1 MTIEQPNAFTGWDYR
16 HKYQFYSSHGMHKGV
31 NVSIMLLLAL
41 FIIFAG
47 PVTNSFIHAKKLV
60 SEKLA
65 PCTSNE
71 AEGNCLQLA
80 PSNQSNQTLTTSRQ
94 APGSDE
100 TRPSGSMEAEHP
112 DDIQVGGLG
121 GKHVPNLETVDDF
134 KVNVRIT
141 LDKIHF
147 LSIHEDNH
155 DWNAQPNFPGHG
167 TDTTP
172 DGGEFVLVM
181 YVQGLKHEILYRA
194 SQIYTQYPK
203 TLSTSVD
210 LKMPKNIP
218 LMLFTVGYE
227 IDACPL
233 YNFPSDVTKGI
244 SSTTPVDYLIQLQ
257 TNLMK
262 NINTQC
268 GPTDEKNDP
277 IGYITKIYSP
287 PTYGAGSHT
296 EYSTGIPNA
305 PDFELTYHI
314 DVSSPTTQEVQK

>member
-1 MTIEQPNAFTGWDYR
+1 
-16 HKYQFYSSHGMHKGV
+16 MHKGV
-31 NVSIMLLLAL
+31 NVLIGLLLA
-41 FIIFAG
+41 FIIIFAG
-47 PVTNSFIHAKKLV
+47 PVINPFIHAEKLV

-71 AEGNCLQLA
+71 DEGNCLQLA

-94 APGSDE
+94 ASGSDE

-112 DDIQVGGLG
+112 NDIQVGGLG
-121 GKHVPNLETVDDF
+121 GKNVPDIPKIDDS
-134 KVNVRIT
+134 KMDVRIT
-141 LDKIHF
+141 FDKIHF

-155 DWNAQPNFPGHG
+155 DWDAQPAFPGHG
-167 TDTTP
+167 TDTDP
-172 DGGEFVLVM
+172 DGGEFVLAM
-181 YVQGLKHEILYRA
+181 YVQGIKHDILYRT
-194 SQIYTQYPK
+194 SRIYTQYPT

-210 LKMPKNIP
+210 LKIPKNVP

-233 YNFPSDVTKGI
+233 YNYPNNVQKGI
-244 SSTTPVDYLIQLQ
+244 TSTTPIDYLVQLQ
-257 TNLMK
+257 NYLNL
-262 NINTQC
+262 NINTLC
-268 GPTDEKNDP
+268 EPGDEKNDP
-277 IGYITKIYSP
+277 IGYITKIYAP

-314 DVSSPTTQEVQK
+314 DVTSPTTHEIQK

>member
-1 MTIEQPNAFTGWDYR
+1 
-16 HKYQFYSSHGMHKGV
+16 
-31 NVSIMLLLAL
+31 
-41 FIIFAG
+41 
-47 PVTNSFIHAKKLV
+47 
-60 SEKLA
+60 
-65 PCTSNE
+65 
-71 AEGNCLQLA
+71 
-80 PSNQSNQTLTTSRQ
+80 
-94 APGSDE
+94 
-100 TRPSGSMEAEHP
+100 MEAEHP
-112 DDIQVGGLG
+112 DEVQMGGSG
-121 GKHVPNLETVDDF
+121 GKNVPELETIDDSKMNV
-134 KVNVRIT
+134 KVT

-155 DWNAQPNFPGHG
+155 DWYAQPDFPGHG

-181 YVQGLKHEILYRA
+181 YVQGIEHEILYRS
-194 SQIYTQYPK
+194 SQIYPQYPK
-203 TLSTSVD
+203 TLYTSVD
-210 LKMPKNIP
+210 LKIPKNVP
-218 LMLFTVGYE
+218 LTLFTVGYE

-233 YNFPSDVTKGI
+233 YNFPNEVQKSITA
-244 SSTTPVDYLIQLQ
+244 TTPVDYLVLLQ

-287 PTYGAGSHT
+287 PSYGAGSHT

-314 DVSSPTTQEVQK
+314 DVTAPTSHEIQK